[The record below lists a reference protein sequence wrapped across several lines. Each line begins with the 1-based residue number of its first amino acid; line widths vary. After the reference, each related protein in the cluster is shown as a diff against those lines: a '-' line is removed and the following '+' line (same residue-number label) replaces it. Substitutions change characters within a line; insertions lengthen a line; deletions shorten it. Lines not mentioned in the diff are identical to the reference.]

1 MPIKKQIFPW
11 YYQGKEV
18 KTLTDMPPETL
29 GFIYRI
35 ENLTTGKYYIGR
47 KTVAGNKKKKL
58 TAKEKALPEN
68 KRKTFRY
75 EMSESVGWKNYCGSN
90 MTLKEEVA
98 NGHQIRKQILTYCST
113 KASITLE
120 EMKAILCGGALE
132 DEKSYN
138 GWIKCT
144 IYKKHL
150 I

>member
-1 MPIKKQIFPW
+1 MANKQTVIW
-11 YYQGKEV
+11 TYSNKEV
-18 KTLTDMPPETL
+18 LSLADMPPNTL
-29 GFIYRI
+29 GFVYRI
-35 ENLTTGKYYIGR
+35 DNLTTGKYYIGR

-58 TAKEKALPEN
+58 TVKEKALPEN

-90 MTLKEEVA
+90 VVLKAEVA
-98 NGHQIRKQILTYCST
+98 DGHQIKKQILTYCST

-120 EMKAILCGGALE
+120 EMKAILCSGALE
-132 DEKSYN
+132 DVNSYN